1 MPTFWSQTLIPTL
14 RQAPAEAEAP
24 SHRLM
29 LRAGLIRQ
37 LGSGAYT
44 YLPLGLRS
52 LRKAMQIV
60 REEMDAIG
68 AAEVLLPS
76 IQPIDLWQRTGRRDA
91 YGDNLFVVNDRHGR
105 ELALG
110 PTHEEVVTDLLGR
123 CVESYRD
130 LPKVVYQIQTKFRD
144 EFRPRFGV
152 LRSREF
158 QMKDA
163 YSFHLAVEGGVG
175 SGSLDET
182 YQAMYGA
189 YRRIFDRCN
198 IPYEVVEAES
208 GPIGGSASH
217 EFMVPSPTGEDTIL
231 SNGKGYWANVEKA
244 EIGPRP
250 ADLHAEP
257 VAELEEIHT
266 PDCPGIDSVCEFF
279 KKQLKSKL
287 KPENMLKTLVC
298 KAGEQWV
305 LAVVRGDHEL
315 NESKLKAAAGDSVG
329 LADEAE
335 ARAAGFDIGF
345 VGPQI
350 AVGRDDVTIVV
361 DPDAAQGGFWVTGA
375 NKKDHH
381 VKGFNWK
388 RELQA
393 EDQRRMESSRRRAIV
408 VHDIRNAADGDPA
421 PADRGGGTLHA
432 SKGIEVGHIFKL
444 GTKYSKALDL
454 TVSDEHNELKPV
466 LMGCY
471 GIGVNR
477 ILAAA
482 IESERGERKGHDESG
497 IVWPAALAP
506 YQVLITPIKFE
517 GAVKDAC
524 LQLAA
529 DLEAMSLP
537 ATSRD
542 RQGADGSTSRDREGA
557 VSKTSP
563 GPETAPSRSRLVQ
576 GIDVLID
583 DRDERPGPKFK
594 DADLVGIPLRITV
607 GDKGLAQAPPAV
619 ELKARNNTLGPKGV
633 EVPLADAVAKVA
645 AVLTEL

>member
-14 RQAPAEAEAP
+14 REVPGEAEAP

-44 YLPLGLRS
+44 YLPLGYRS
-52 LRKAMQIV
+52 LRKAMQII

-68 AAEVLLPS
+68 CAEVFLPS
-76 IQPIDLWQRTGRRDA
+76 LQPIELWERTGRRAD
-91 YGDNLFVVNDRHGR
+91 YGDNLFVVKDRHDR
-105 ELALG
+105 EQALG
-110 PTHEEVVTDLLGR
+110 PTHEEVVTDLLSR

-130 LPKVVYQIQTKFRD
+130 LPKSVYQIQTKFRD

-163 YSFHLAVEGGVG
+163 YSFHLSVEGGQC

-182 YQAMYGA
+182 YQKMYDA

-198 IPYEVVEAES
+198 VPYEVVEAES

-217 EFMVPSPTGEDTIL
+217 EFMVPSPTGEDTL
-231 SNGKGYWANVEKA
+231 LANEAGYAANVEKA

-257 VAELEEIHT
+257 VADLEEIHT
-266 PDCPGIDSVCEFF
+266 PDCPGIESVCAFF
-279 KKQLKSKL
+279 QKQLKSKL

-315 NESKLKAAAGDSVG
+315 NEGKLRDAAGENVG
-329 LADEAE
+329 LADETE

-361 DPDAAQGGFWVTGA
+361 DPDAARGGFWVTGA

-388 RELQA
+388 RELAQ
-393 EDQRRMESSRRRAIV
+393 EDQRRMENLRKRAIIPA
-408 VHDIRNAADGDPA
+408 DIRNAQDGDPA
-421 PADRGGGTLHA
+421 PESRGGGTLRA

-444 GTKYSKALDL
+444 GTKYSQALDL
-454 TVSDEHNELKPV
+454 TVADENNQQAPV
-466 LMGCY
+466 IMGCY

-482 IESERGERKGHDESG
+482 IESEKGDRKGHDDSG
-497 IVWPAALAP
+497 IIWPAALAP
-506 YQVLITPIKFE
+506 YQVLITPIKYE

-529 DLEAMSLP
+529 ELEAMTIPP
-537 ATSRD
+537 APHANAGPESP
-542 RQGADGSTSRDREGA
+542 AA
-557 VSKTSP
+557 P
-563 GPETAPSRSRLVQ
+563 GPHSHTRLHEKP
-576 GIDVLID
+576 IDVLLD
-583 DRDERPGPKFK
+583 DRDMRPGPKFK
-594 DADLVGIPLRITV
+594 DADLIGIPLRVTV
-607 GDKGLAQAPPAV
+607 GDKGLSQEPPTV
-619 ELKARNNTLGPKGV
+619 EIKARNGSLGDNGAV
-633 EVPLADAVAKVA
+633 VALGEAAHRIREVLAG
-645 AVLTEL
+645 L

>member
-14 RQAPAEAEAP
+14 REVPGEAEAP

-37 LGSGAYT
+37 LGSGAYS
-44 YLPLGLRS
+44 YLPLGYRS
-52 LRKAMQIV
+52 LRKATGII

-68 AAEVLLPS
+68 CAEVFLPS
-76 IQPIDLWQRTGRRDA
+76 LQPIELWERTGRRAD
-91 YGDNLFVVNDRHGR
+91 YGDNLFVVEDRHGR
-105 ELALG
+105 QQALG
-110 PTHEEVVTDLLGR
+110 PTHEEVVTDLLNR

-130 LPKVVYQIQTKFRD
+130 LPKSVYQIQTKFRD

-163 YSFHLAVEGGVG
+163 YSFHLTLEGDPGAPG
-175 SGSLDET
+175 NGSLDET
-182 YQAMYGA
+182 YQKMYDA

-198 IPYEVVEAES
+198 VPYEVVEAES

-231 SNGKGYWANVEKA
+231 ANEAGYAANVEKA

-250 ADLHAEP
+250 SDLHAEP
-257 VAELEEIHT
+257 VAELEDLHT
-266 PDCPGIDSVCEFF
+266 PDCPGIESVCEFF

-315 NESKLKAAAGDSVG
+315 NEGKLRVACGEGVA
-329 LADEAE
+329 LADEDE
-335 ARAAGFDIGF
+335 ARRAGFDIGF

-350 AVGRDDVTIVV
+350 AAGREDVTIVV
-361 DPDAAQGGFWVTGA
+361 DPDAAKGGFWVTGA
-375 NKKDHH
+375 NQKDHH

-388 RELQA
+388 RELAA
-393 EDQRRMESSRRRAIV
+393 EDQRRMEKLRKRAIIPA
-408 VHDIRNAADGDPA
+408 DIRNAQDGDPA
-421 PADRGGGTLHA
+421 PESRGGGTLRA

-444 GTKYSKALDL
+444 GTKYSEALGL
-454 TVSDEHNELKPV
+454 TVADEHNRQAPV
-466 LMGCY
+466 IMGCY

-482 IESERGERKGHDESG
+482 IESEKGDRRGHDDAG
-497 IVWPAALAP
+497 IIWPAALAP
-506 YQVLITPIKFE
+506 YRVLITPIKYD
-517 GAVKDAC
+517 GAVKEAC

-529 DLEAMSLP
+529 ELEA
-537 ATSRD
+537 
-542 RQGADGSTSRDREGA
+542 DG
-557 VSKTSP
+557 V
-563 GPETAPSRSRLVQ
+563 
-576 GIDVLID
+576 DVLID
-583 DRDERPGPKFK
+583 DRPPDVARPGVKFK
-594 DADLVGIPLRITV
+594 DADLIGIPLRVTV
-607 GDKGLAQAPPAV
+607 GDKGLGQDPPAV
-619 ELKARNNTLGPKGV
+619 EFKARNGSLGDKGV
-633 EVPLADAVAKVA
+633 TAPLADAAAKVREA
-645 AVLTEL
+645 LATL